1 MSIIKTLLF
10 YSFSIFIIKG
20 CIPIHLPQGPKGEPG
35 IQGIQG
41 PKGEPGKPGK
51 PGEPGKG
58 LSSKKLKAIDLLINN
73 KREYVVEST
82 SYSFGFAPTITGFV
96 YLTNHGRIYKLE
108 NKNSQTVGKD
118 IELITRI
125 AEREDFIAIN
135 RIAYGEDIK
144 QVFSAATKEG
154 IVYTSDDLN
163 KWSMI
168 KNRIILNN

>member
-41 PKGEPGKPGK
+41 PKGAPGK
-51 PGEPGKG
+51 PGKG
-58 LSSKKLKAIDLLINN
+58 LSSKELKAIDLLINN
-73 KREYVVEST
+73 KSEYVVEST

-96 YLTNHGRIYKLE
+96 YLTNHGRLYKLE
-108 NKNSQTVGKD
+108 NKNSQNVGKD

-125 AEREDFIAIN
+125 AERKDFIAIN

-144 QVFSAATKEG
+144 QVFSAATREG
-154 IVYTSDDLN
+154 IVYISNDLN
-163 KWSMI
+163 KWSKI
-168 KNRIILNN
+168 KDRIILNN

>member
-1 MSIIKTLLF
+1 MVI
-10 YSFSIFIIKG
+10 G
-20 CIPIHLPQGPKGEPG
+20 CIPPEIKLPSLPRGPKGERGIQG

-41 PKGEPGKPGK
+41 PPGK
-51 PGEPGKG
+51 PGKG
-58 LSSKKLKAIDLLINN
+58 LSSEELKAIELLIND

-118 IELITRI
+118 IKLITRI

-154 IVYTSDDLN
+154 IVYISDDLN

-168 KNRIILNN
+168 KNRITLNN

>member
-10 YSFSIFIIKG
+10 YSLLILIIKG
-20 CIPIHLPQGPKGEPG
+20 CIPPHLTRSKGRTWYSRYSRNVVNKVS
-35 IQGIQG
+35 
-41 PKGEPGKPGK
+41 KGHLGNL
-51 PGEPGKG
+51 GKG
-58 LSSKKLKAIDLLINN
+58 LSSKELKAIDLLINN

-154 IVYTSDDLN
+154 IVYISDDLN

>member
-1 MSIIKTLLF
+1 MSTIKTLLF
-10 YSFSIFIIKG
+10 YSLVIFITKG
-20 CIPIHLPQGPKGEPG
+20 CIPSLLTQGPKGEPGIQG

-51 PGEPGKG
+51 G
-58 LSSKKLKAIDLLINN
+58 LSSEKLKAIDLLINN

-108 NKNSQTVGKD
+108 NKNSQTIGKD

-125 AEREDFIAIN
+125 ADREDFIAIN

-154 IVYTSDDLN
+154 TVYTSDDLN

>member
-1 MSIIKTLLF
+1 MSAIKTLLF
-10 YSFSIFIIKG
+10 YSLVIFSTKG
-20 CIPIHLPQGPKGEPG
+20 CIPSLLTQGPKGEPG

-51 PGEPGKG
+51 PGKG
-58 LSSKKLKAIDLLINN
+58 LSNEELKAIDLLINN

-108 NKNSQTVGKD
+108 NKNSQTIGKD

-125 AEREDFIAIN
+125 ADREDFIAIN

>member
-51 PGEPGKG
+51 PGKG
-58 LSSKKLKAIDLLINN
+58 LSSKELKAIDLLINN

-82 SYSFGFAPTITGFV
+82 SYIFGFAPTITGFV

-125 AEREDFIAIN
+125 AEREDFVAIN

-154 IVYTSDDLN
+154 IVYISDDLN

-168 KNRIILNN
+168 KNRITLNN

>member
-1 MSIIKTLLF
+1 MSTIKTLLF
-10 YSFSIFIIKG
+10 YSLVIFITKG
-20 CIPIHLPQGPKGEPG
+20 CIPSLLTQGPKGEPG

-51 PGEPGKG
+51 PGKG
-58 LSSKKLKAIDLLINN
+58 LSNEELKAIDLLINN

-96 YLTNHGRIYKLE
+96 YLTNYGRIYKLE

-118 IELITRI
+118 IQLITRI

>member
-10 YSFSIFIIKG
+10 YSLVIFISEG
-20 CIPIHLPQGPKGEPG
+20 CIPSLLPQGPKGEPGIQG

-51 PGEPGKG
+51 G
-58 LSSKKLKAIDLLINN
+58 LSSKELKAIDLLINK

-108 NKNSQTVGKD
+108 NKNSQTIGKD

-125 AEREDFIAIN
+125 ADREDFIAIN

>member
-1 MSIIKTLLF
+1 MRIPFLYVLL
-10 YSFSIFIIKG
+10 IVMVIG
-20 CIPIHLPQGPKGEPG
+20 CIRPEIKLPSLPRGPKGERGIQG

-41 PKGEPGKPGK
+41 PPGK
-51 PGEPGKG
+51 PGKG
-58 LSSKKLKAIDLLINN
+58 LSSEELKAIELLIND

-118 IELITRI
+118 IKLITRI

-154 IVYTSDDLN
+154 IVYISDDLN

-168 KNRIILNN
+168 KNRITLNN